1 MTKGSPLNNGSNL
14 IQASACHLKKRNLQ
28 MKNNS
33 KKVFSIALGLL
44 IAGGTLS
51 EVHAADT
58 LAKIKQS
65 GKVIIGYRESSDP
78 ISYVVAGKPMGYA
91 VDICNNFA
99 NELKKDLK
107 MPNLKVE
114 YKAVTSSTRSPEM
127 LAGNIDMECGTTTNS
142 IQRQQQVSFSTNY
155 YATEVRMAVKANA
168 PIKTIADLNGK
179 AVATTQGTTSD
190 KYIKMSEKGENVN
203 VNNVYGKDHSDSF
216 AMVASGRAAAFVM
229 DDNILAGLIAKSSN
243 PKDFKIVGPILS
255 SEPYGIMLPKDDPA
269 YKAIAD
275 KVVTTMWK
283 NGQMAALYKKWFQS
297 PIPPKNVNL
306 NMPMSPS
313 YLKLKAHPTDA
324 GIS

>member
-1 MTKGSPLNNGSNL
+1 MKQSNKIL
-14 IQASACHLKKRNLQ
+14 SA
-28 MKNNS
+28 
-33 KKVFSIALGLL
+33 KVLTTTLGILM
-44 IAGGTLS
+44 AGGAFS
-51 EVHAADT
+51 QVQAADT

-78 ISYVVAGKPMGYA
+78 ISYVVGGKPRGYA

-99 NELKKDLK
+99 NELKKTLK

-114 YKAVTSSTRSPEM
+114 YKAVTSSTRIPEM

-142 IQRQQQVSFSTNY
+142 VQRQQQVSFSTNY

-179 AVATTQGTTSD
+179 AVVTTQGTTSD
-190 KYIKMSEKGENVN
+190 KYIKMGEKGEKIN

-243 PKDFKIVGPILS
+243 PKDFKIVGPVLS
-255 SEPYGIMLPKDDPA
+255 SEPYGIMIPKGDAA
-269 YKAIAD
+269 YKAVAD
-275 KVVTTMWK
+275 KVVTAMWK
-283 NGQMAALYKKWFQS
+283 NGQMATLYKKWFQS
-297 PIPPKNVNL
+297 PIAPKNVNF
-306 NMPMSPS
+306 NMPMSS
-313 YLKLKAHPTDA
+313 LYLKLKANPTDA
-324 GIS
+324 GIN

>member
-1 MTKGSPLNNGSNL
+1 MMKKLSTKVLTTT
-14 IQASACHLKKRNLQ
+14 
-28 MKNNS
+28 
-33 KKVFSIALGLL
+33 LGVLL
-44 IAGGTLS
+44 AGGAFS
-51 EVHAADT
+51 QVQAADT

-78 ISYVVAGKPMGYA
+78 ISYIVGGKPMGYA

-114 YKAVTSSTRSPEM
+114 YKAVTSSTRIPEM

-142 IQRQQQVSFSTNY
+142 VQRQQQVSFSTNY

-179 AVATTQGTTSD
+179 AVVTTQGTTSD
-190 KYIKMSEKGENVN
+190 KYIKMGEKGEKIN
-203 VNNVYGKDHSDSF
+203 VNNIYGKDHSDSF

-243 PKDFKIVGPILS
+243 PKEFKIVGPILS
-255 SEPYGIMLPKDDPA
+255 SEPYGIMLPKGDTA

-275 KVVTTMWK
+275 KVVNNMWK

-297 PIPPKNVNL
+297 PIPPKNINL

>member
-1 MTKGSPLNNGSNL
+1 MKQLSQVRQSTTQNATHSRFTQVLMSGLVVL
-14 IQASACHLKKRNLQ
+14 TASGFISQ
-28 MKNNS
+28 
-33 KKVFSIALGLL
+33 VQ
-44 IAGGTLS
+44 
-51 EVHAADT
+51 AADT
-58 LAKIKQS
+58 LAKIKKS

-78 ISYVVAGKPMGYA
+78 ISYVNAGKPMGYA

-114 YKAVTSSTRSPEM
+114 YKAVTSSTRIPEM

-155 YATEVRMAVKANA
+155 YATEVRMVVKANA
-168 PIKTIADLNGK
+168 NIKSIGDLNAK
-179 AVATTQGTTSD
+179 AVVTTQGTTSD
-190 KYIKMSEKGENVN
+190 KYIKMNEKGQNIK

-243 PKDFKIVGPILS
+243 PKDFKIVGPVLS
-255 SEPYGIMLPKDDPA
+255 SEPYGIMIPKNDPA

-275 KVVTTMWK
+275 RVVTGMWK
-283 NGQMAALYKKWFQS
+283 NGQMATLYKKWFQS
-297 PIPPKNVNL
+297 PIAPKNINL
-306 NMPMSPS
+306 NMPMSAS
-313 YLKLKAHPTDA
+313 YLKLKASPNDT
-324 GIS
+324 GIK

>member
-1 MTKGSPLNNGSNL
+1 MKKLSTKVLTTT
-14 IQASACHLKKRNLQ
+14 
-28 MKNNS
+28 
-33 KKVFSIALGLL
+33 LGVLL
-44 IAGGTLS
+44 AGGAFS
-51 EVHAADT
+51 QVQAADT

-78 ISYVVAGKPMGYA
+78 ISYIVGGKPMGYA

-114 YKAVTSSTRSPEM
+114 YKAVTSSTRIPEM

-142 IQRQQQVSFSTNY
+142 VQRQQQVSFSTNY

-179 AVATTQGTTSD
+179 AVVTTQGTTSD
-190 KYIKMSEKGENVN
+190 KYIKMGEKGEKIN
-203 VNNVYGKDHSDSF
+203 VNNIYGKDHSDSF

-243 PKDFKIVGPILS
+243 PKEFKIVGPILS
-255 SEPYGIMLPKDDPA
+255 SEPYGIMLPKGDTA

-275 KVVTTMWK
+275 KVVNNMWK

-297 PIPPKNVNL
+297 PIPPKNINL